1 MELSKITNETY
12 NEKCFLVIILGVI
25 EAMLNKTISTDECQ
39 SILPPLLLG
48 ERYNFNKE
56 IQIILEDLYE
66 MDAIKILNKDKLDT
80 NLVSLKT
87 RVLKLLLTYD
97 DCSNTTWLKIK
108 S

>member
-1 MELSKITNETY
+1 
-12 NEKCFLVIILGVI
+12 
-25 EAMLNKTISTDECQ
+25 
-39 SILPPLLLG
+39 G

-56 IQIILEDLYE
+56 IQIIIEELYE

-87 RVLKLLLTYD
+87 RVLKLLLKYD